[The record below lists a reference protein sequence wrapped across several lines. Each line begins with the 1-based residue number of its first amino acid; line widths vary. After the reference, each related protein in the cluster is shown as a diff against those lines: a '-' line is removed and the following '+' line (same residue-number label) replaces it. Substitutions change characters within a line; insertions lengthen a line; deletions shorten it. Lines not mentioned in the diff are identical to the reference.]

1 MIIGGVICSLAIFN
15 GLYPVI
21 SESSGTIA
29 SVSDKVNDRIMSD
42 IEIIQAGSSGA
53 TITAWVKNVG
63 TTQIST
69 IENSDILFGAQGNI
83 ARISFGDGGSS
94 PPYWEYQIEGDDTG
108 WEPTGTI
115 KLTIHLE
122 SIPSSGTYMLKIVI
136 PNGIYDDITFGV

>member
-1 MIIGGVICSLAIFN
+1 MICSLAIFN

-21 SESSGTIA
+21 SESSGAIA
-29 SVSDKVNDRIMSD
+29 SVSDKVNNRIKSD
-42 IEIIQAGSSGA
+42 IEVIQAGRSGT
-53 TITAWVKNVG
+53 TIIAWVKNVG

-69 IENSDILFGAQGNI
+69 IENCDILFGLQGNI
-83 ARISFGDGGSS
+83 ARIPHGDSES
-94 PPYWEYQIEGDDTG
+94 ALPYWEYQIEGDDSS

-122 SIPSSGTYMLKIVI
+122 SARSSGTYLLKVVI

>member
-1 MIIGGVICSLAIFN
+1 MIGGVICSLAIFN

-29 SVSDKVNDRIMSD
+29 SISDKVNDRIKSD
-42 IEIIQAGSSGA
+42 IEIIQAGDSGT

-63 TTQIST
+63 TTEIST
-69 IENSDILFGAQGNI
+69 IENSDILFGLQSSI
-83 ARISFGDGGSS
+83 ARIPHGDGGSS
-94 PPYWEYQIEGDDTG
+94 PPYWEYEIEGDGTI
-108 WEPTGTI
+108 WEPTVTI

-122 SIPSSGTYMLKIVI
+122 STPSSGTYKLKVVI

>member
-1 MIIGGVICSLAIFN
+1 MICSLAIFN

-29 SVSDKVNDRIMSD
+29 SVSDKVNDRIKSD
-42 IEIIQAGSSGA
+42 IEIIQAGGSGA

-63 TTQIST
+63 TTEIST
-69 IENSDILFGAQGNI
+69 IENSDILYGLQSNF
-83 ARISFGDGGSS
+83 ARIPHGDGGSS

-108 WEPTGTI
+108 WEPTVTI

-122 SIPSSGTYMLKIVI
+122 SAPSSGTYMLKVVI
-136 PNGIYDDITFGV
+136 PNGIYDEITFGV